1 MRLGDLSL
9 AWRDSEG
16 VESIE
21 IAEEMAVSLDSLTA
35 PVSYDDVREKLG
47 SLDQYYES
55 VKVSVTGN
63 KRKFSVA
70 DVVQDLKQKADWI
83 IRHLRDKEWMT
94 SEEGYSWFNGY
105 YNNDG
110 ERVEGDHPLASG

>member
-1 MRLGDLSL
+1 MMCS
-9 AWRDSEG
+9 
-16 VESIE
+16 
-21 IAEEMAVSLDSLTA
+21 
-35 PVSYDDVREKLG
+35 EKLG
-47 SLDQYYES
+47 PLDQYYES

-110 ERVEGDHPLASG
+110 ERGRRPSPWRPDDAHWSGLLLLWAE